1 MSELAAICDRFASLK
16 HSNAPSFVFTEEGV
30 AQLSSVLKSDKAI
43 EVSIMIMDAFVA
55 MRRFLSANAMKIE

>member
-1 MSELAAICDRFASLK
+1 M
-16 HSNAPSFVFTEEGV
+16 

-55 MRRFLSANAMKIE
+55 MRRFLSANAMKLE

>member
-1 MSELAAICDRFASLK
+1 MLSFASLK

-55 MRRFLSANAMKIE
+55 MRRFLSANAMKLE

>member
-1 MSELAAICDRFASLK
+1 MSELVAICDQFASLK